1 MKLSIMVAAAA
12 AVLPLTA
19 YAENYAVITDV
30 TPNYSYHESYR
41 HEQSCYIE
49 DQPIFGHRVNGGA
62 GGGDVLAGMIIGG
75 LLGKGVTGKD
85 KGAAAGAVLG
95 GIIAADSRKASRVV
109 VGYEPVKKCEIVNV
123 PQTTR
128 TIKNYKINYNWNG
141 VRGSSYTYNNYSVG
155 DRVPISVSISGK

>member
-19 YAENYAVITDV
+19 YAENYAVITNI

-41 HEQSCYIE
+41 HEQSCYFE
-49 DQPIFGHRVNGGA
+49 DQPIFGHRVNGGT

-85 KGAAAGAVLG
+85 KGAAVGAVLG
-95 GIIAADSRKASRVV
+95 GVIAADSRKTNRVV
-109 VGYEPVKKCEIVNV
+109 VGYEPVKKCKAVKV
-123 PQTTR
+123 PQKTKI
-128 TIKNYKINYNWNG
+128 IKNYKINYNWRG
-141 VRGSSYTYNNYSVG
+141 VRGASYTYNNYSVG
-155 DRVPISVSISGK
+155 EQVPISVSISAK

>member
-12 AVLPLTA
+12 AVMPLTA
-19 YAENYAVITDV
+19 YAENYAVITNI
-30 TPNYSYHESYR
+30 TPNYSYDESYR
-41 HEQSCYIE
+41 QKQSCYVE

-95 GIIAADSRKASRVV
+95 GIIAADSKKANRVV
-109 VGYEPVKKCEIVNV
+109 VGYEPVKKCETVNV
-123 PQTTR
+123 PQTTK
-128 TIKNYKINYNWNG
+128 TIKNYKIYYNWHG

-155 DRVPISVSISGK
+155 ERVLISVSISAK

>member
-12 AVLPLTA
+12 AVLPLKA

-41 HEQSCYIE
+41 HEQSCYVE
-49 DQPIFGHRVNGGA
+49 DQPIFGHRVNSGA

-75 LLGKGVTGKD
+75 LLGKGVTKKD
-85 KGAAAGAVLG
+85 KGAAAGAIIG
-95 GIIAADSRKASRVV
+95 GIIAADTRKTSRVV
-109 VGYEPVKKCEIVNV
+109 VGYEPVKKCETVKV

-128 TIKNYKINYNWNG
+128 RIKNYKINYNWRG
-141 VRGSSYTYNNYSVG
+141 VRGSSYTYNNYIVG
-155 DRVPISVSISGK
+155 ERVPISVSISAK

>member
-1 MKLSIMVAAAA
+1 
-12 AVLPLTA
+12 
-19 YAENYAVITDV
+19 
-30 TPNYSYHESYR
+30 
-41 HEQSCYIE
+41 
-49 DQPIFGHRVNGGA
+49 
-62 GGGDVLAGMIIGG
+62 MIIGG

-95 GIIAADSRKASRVV
+95 GIIAADSSKANRVV

-155 DRVPISVSISGK
+155 DRVPISVSISAK